1 MLACK
6 QHRMPSSASKLR
18 LEIADLER
26 LIARF
31 RPPQVGSFRLVRD
44 GDRLLLHLDA
54 LQLPTPL
61 LPAIDATFQV
71 KAALVKG
78 KRNVVAV
85 HLVAEKLPLGLQTLA
100 NPFLD
105 KVVEKILPP
114 EAAAFV
120 EIRSP
125 AVFWVHLERIPDHG
139 RRLAEGLTLTGLTV
153 PAREGALE
161 ASFALRA

>member
-6 QHRMPSSASKLR
+6 QRHMPSPTSNLR

-31 RPPQVGSFRLVRD
+31 RPPQLGSFRLARD
-44 GDRLLLHLDA
+44 EKRLLLHLDE

-61 LPAIDATFQV
+61 LPAIQATFEV

-85 HLVAEKLPLGLQTLA
+85 HVVADKLPLGLQALA

-125 AVFWVHLERIPDHG
+125 VLFWVHLERIPDHG
-139 RRLAEGLTLTGLTV
+139 RRLAETLTLTGLTV
-153 PAREGALE
+153 PGREGALE